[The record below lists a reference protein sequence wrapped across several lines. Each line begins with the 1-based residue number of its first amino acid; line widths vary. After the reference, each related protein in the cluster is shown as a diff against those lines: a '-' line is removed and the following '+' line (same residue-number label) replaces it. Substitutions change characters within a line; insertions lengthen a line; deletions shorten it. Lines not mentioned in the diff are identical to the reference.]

1 MFGNQRFER
10 DVGQNIAA
18 VNDEG
23 FFPENAF
30 DIFDSA
36 PGFEQVRFMSER
48 NGMTVVTVPREKF
61 MKQGQQPMRVDHT
74 RMHACRNQMLQ
85 SPAPRAPKLRCFAL
99 RSPMR
104 GCASTQAHS
113 VLPRAC
119 CGRLSASLIH
129 DIRSSV
135 QIWSA
140 GVTISG

>member
-48 NGMTVVTVPREKF
+48 NGMTVVTVPREKS
-61 MKQGQQPMRVDHT
+61 MKQVRQPMRVDHKGL
-74 RMHACRNQMLQ
+74 HAWRNQMIERTSDDWL
-85 SPAPRAPKLRCFAL
+85 SKNEDEGLR
-99 RSPMR
+99 
-104 GCASTQAHS
+104 
-113 VLPRAC
+113 
-119 CGRLSASLIH
+119 
-129 DIRSSV
+129 
-135 QIWSA
+135 
-140 GVTISG
+140 